1 MIDKFEIIGFIAA
14 VLTTSAF
21 VPQVYKAWKTKSTES
36 LSLPMYLIFFT
47 GIMLW
52 LVYGFHLNSFAMI
65 FSNIITGILA
75 LLLIFLKLKY
85 K

>member
-1 MIDKFEIIGFIAA
+1 MIDSYEIIGLVAA

-21 VPQVYKAWKTKSTES
+21 VPQVVKAWKSKNTES
-36 LSLPMYLIFFT
+36 LSLPMFIIFFV

-52 LVYGFHLNSFAMI
+52 LIYGLHLNSLAMI
-65 FSNIITGILA
+65 LSNIITGILA
-75 LLLIFLKLKY
+75 LILIILKLTY

>member
-1 MIDKFEIIGFIAA
+1 MIDKFEIIGLIAA

-21 VPQVYKAWKTKSTES
+21 IPQVYKVVKTKSTNS
-36 LSLPMYLIFFT
+36 LSLTMYLVFFI

-65 FSNIITGILA
+65 SSNIITGFLA
-75 LLLIFLKLKY
+75 LVLIIY
-85 K
+85 KIRYK

>member
-1 MIDKFEIIGFIAA
+1 MIDSYEIIGLIAA

-21 VPQVYKAWKTKSTES
+21 VPQVIKAWRTKSTKS
-36 LSLPMYLIFFT
+36 LSLPMYLIFFV

-52 LVYGFHLNSFAMI
+52 LIYGFHLNSLAMI
-65 FSNIITGILA
+65 LSNIITGILA
-75 LLLIFLKLKY
+75 LILINLKLKY

>member
-1 MIDKFEIIGFIAA
+1 MIDSYEIIGLIAA

-21 VPQVYKAWKTKSTES
+21 VPQVIKAWRTKSTKS
-36 LSLPMYLIFFT
+36 LSLPMYLIFFV

-52 LVYGFHLNSFAMI
+52 LIYGFHLNSLAMI
-65 FSNIITGILA
+65 LSNIITGILA
-75 LLLIFLKLKY
+75 LILIILKLKY

>member
-1 MIDKFEIIGFIAA
+1 MIDSYEIIGLVAA

-21 VPQVYKAWKTKSTES
+21 VPQVVKAWKSKNTES
-36 LSLPMYLIFFT
+36 LSLPMYLIFFV

-52 LVYGFHLNSFAMI
+52 LIYGLHLNSLAMI
-65 FSNIITGILA
+65 LSNIITGILA
-75 LLLIFLKLKY
+75 LILIILKLTY

>member
-1 MIDKFEIIGFIAA
+1 MIDSYEIIELIAA

-21 VPQVYKAWKTKSTES
+21 VPQVIKAWRTKSTKS
-36 LSLPMYLIFFT
+36 LSLPMYLIFFV

-52 LVYGFHLNSFAMI
+52 LIYGFHLNSLAMI
-65 FSNIITGILA
+65 LSNIITGILA
-75 LLLIFLKLKY
+75 LILIILKLKY